1 MQGPKH
7 KRDKSSPTSDR
18 RRTASLAG
26 QIAGGRGFQGFGQGV
41 ELEEEL
47 ERAAGKCSPA
57 ARTKGKAGFQL
68 TAELSGDQL
77 GCTQAAAL
85 QRSGG

>member
-1 MQGPKH
+1 
-7 KRDKSSPTSDR
+7 
-18 RRTASLAG
+18 
-26 QIAGGRGFQGFGQGV
+26 V